1 MGEIFLM
8 SERRWS
14 SDANGLE
21 ESEKVPQSHL
31 YSLLLIELDSEKIK
45 LVDRSNRIRKKDY
58 LNGQSLFYIYYQKN
72 KGRELVGRPP
82 TRALYYR
89 LSD

>member
-8 SERRWS
+8 SGRKWS

-31 YSLLLIELDSEKIK
+31 YSLLLIELDSGKIK
-45 LVDRSNRIRKKDY
+45 LVDRSNRIRKVT
-58 LNGQSLFYIYYQKN
+58 I
-72 KGRELVGRPP
+72 
-82 TRALYYR
+82 
-89 LSD
+89 